1 MQGFDVYPFVS
12 TCRMLGGMT
21 TVATFGATPVPSEAV
36 AIPPKRHRNFRI
48 EDEVW
53 LTLARIAEL
62 RNERTSDVMRDLV
75 KGYISRHRRL
85 VADDP
90 VLEKQLADLRERRLS
105 APTAEQQ
112 ERAQ

>member
-1 MQGFDVYPFVS
+1 
-12 TCRMLGGMT
+12 MT
-21 TVATFGATPVPSEAV
+21 TVATFGATPVTSEAV

-48 EDEVW
+48 EDDVW
-53 LTLARIAEL
+53 LTLSRIAEL

-90 VLEKQLADLRERRLS
+90 VLARQLADLRERQAAEAAAAAGRS
-105 APTAEQQ
+105 VSPVEQQ

>member
-1 MQGFDVYPFVS
+1 MNVYPFVV
-12 TCRMLGGMT
+12 TYCTLTRMT
-21 TVATFGATPVPSEAV
+21 IVATFGATPVPSEAV

-53 LTLARIAEL
+53 LTLSRIAEL

-90 VLEKQLADLRERRLS
+90 VLAQQLADLRERRLS

-112 ERAQ
+112 ERA